1 MYKKRFYTYLQF
13 EKRYSFNTLDA
24 YKLDLEQ
31 FSDFIAKEY
40 PDEDTELL
48 SVHHR
53 QIRAWIIQLMD
64 QQISPKSVNRKISTL
79 KTYFRFLLKQGAI
92 LKNPMAKVIAPKTPK
107 PLPVFIE
114 KNNMQS
120 LFGLMEDAYPE
131 NTEPEKFIKSR
142 DRLIIEILYS
152 TGIRRAE
159 LLGLKEASFNAASK
173 TVKVLG
179 KGNKERI
186 IPVSDE
192 LLKLVFEY
200 IGIRNKLVG
209 EKEFLLV
216 TDKGKKAYP
225 GLVHTIVNKLLQNVS
240 TLTRKSPHVL
250 RHTFAT
256 HLSNSGAEL
265 NAIKELLG
273 HASLASTQ
281 VYTHNTIDKLKDI
294 HRHAH
299 PKG

>member
-13 EKRYSFNTLDA
+13 EKRYSLNTLDA
-24 YKLDLEQ
+24 YKVDLEQ
-31 FSDFIAKEY
+31 FSDFILTQY
-40 PDEDTELL
+40 PDEDPDFI

-53 QIRAWIIQLMD
+53 QIRAWIVQLMD
-64 QQISPKSVNRKISTL
+64 QQISAKSVNRKISTL
-79 KTYFRFLLKQGAI
+79 KTYFRFLLKQEVI
-92 LKNPMAKVIAPKTPK
+92 QKNPMAKVIAPKMPK

-114 KNNMQS
+114 ANNMNS
-120 LFGLMEDAYPE
+120 LFGLIENEYPE
-131 NTEPEKFIKSR
+131 SNEMEKFIKAR

-159 LLGLKEASFNAASK
+159 LLGLKNDSFNQSSK

-192 LLKLVFEY
+192 LLKLVFDY

-216 TDKGKKAYP
+216 TEKGKKAYP
-225 GLVHTIVNKLLQNVS
+225 GLIHKIVNSLLQHVS

>member
-13 EKRYSFNTLDA
+13 EKRYSLNTLDA
-24 YKLDLEQ
+24 YKVDLEQ
-31 FSDFIAKEY
+31 FSDFILTQY
-40 PDEDTELL
+40 PDEDPELI

-64 QQISPKSVNRKISTL
+64 QQITAKSVNRKISTL
-79 KTYFRFLLKQGAI
+79 KTYFRFLLKQEAI
-92 LKNPMAKVIAPKTPK
+92 QKNPMAKVIAPKMPK

-114 KNNMQS
+114 TNNMNS
-120 LFGLMEDAYPE
+120 LFGLIENEYPE
-131 NTEPEKFIKSR
+131 SNETEKFIKAR
-142 DRLIIEILYS
+142 DGLIIEILYS

-159 LLGLKEASFNAASK
+159 LLGLKNESFNQSSK

-192 LLKLVFEY
+192 LLKFVFEY

-216 TDKGKKAYP
+216 TEKGKKAYP
-225 GLVHTIVNKLLQNVS
+225 GLIHNIVSSLLQHVS

>member
-13 EKRYSFNTLDA
+13 EKRYSLNTLDA
-24 YKLDLEQ
+24 YKVDLEQ
-31 FSDFIAKEY
+31 FSDFILTQY
-40 PDEDTELL
+40 PDEDPDLI

-53 QIRAWIIQLMD
+53 QIRAWIVQLMD
-64 QQISPKSVNRKISTL
+64 QQISAKSVNRKISTL
-79 KTYFRFLLKQGAI
+79 KTYFRFLLKQEVI
-92 LKNPMAKVIAPKTPK
+92 QKNPMAKVIAPKMPK

-114 KNNMQS
+114 ANNMNS
-120 LFGLMEDAYPE
+120 LFGLIENEYPE
-131 NTEPEKFIKSR
+131 SNEMEKFIKAR

-159 LLGLKEASFNAASK
+159 LLGLKNDSFNQSSK

-192 LLKLVFEY
+192 LLKLVFDY

-216 TDKGKKAYP
+216 TEKGKKAYP
-225 GLVHTIVNKLLQNVS
+225 GLIHKIVNSLLQHVS

>member
-13 EKRYSFNTLDA
+13 EKRYSLNTLDA
-24 YKLDLEQ
+24 YKVDLEQ
-31 FSDFIAKEY
+31 FSDFILTQY
-40 PDEDTELL
+40 PDEDPDLI

-53 QIRAWIIQLMD
+53 QIRAWIVQLMD
-64 QQISPKSVNRKISTL
+64 QQISAKSVNRKISTL
-79 KTYFRFLLKQGAI
+79 KTYFRFLLKQEAI
-92 LKNPMAKVIAPKTPK
+92 RINPMAKVIAPKMPK

-114 KNNMQS
+114 TNNMNS
-120 LFGLMEDAYPE
+120 LFGLIENEYPE
-131 NTEPEKFIKSR
+131 SNEMEKFIKAR

-159 LLGLKEASFNAASK
+159 LLGLKNESFNQSSK

-186 IPVSDE
+186 IPVSDA
-192 LLKLVFEY
+192 LLKFVFEY

-216 TDKGKKAYP
+216 TEKGKKAYP
-225 GLVHTIVNKLLQNVS
+225 GLIHNIVSSLLEHVS